1 MQIRLRIKRVF
12 GIHTDKDKGLRMKNI
27 AALLFEAN
35 ILKSIP
41 RAGYHFLGAG
51 KESVAEHSFCATF
64 IAYVMS
70 QMSPEADSLRLISMC
85 LLHDLPEARIGDQNY
100 VQKKY
105 VTVDE
110 EKAVADATRHL
121 PFGASMR
128 ELIAEFNEQKTI
140 EAMLAYDADQLSF
153 ILNLKSI
160 ADVGHKSPDPWI
172 PVVKERLKTDIGRRL
187 ADEILSTTW
196 DAWWMDGYEE

>member
-1 MQIRLRIKRVF
+1 
-12 GIHTDKDKGLRMKNI
+12 MKNI

-35 ILKSIP
+35 ILKNIP

-51 KESVAEHSFCATF
+51 KESVAEHSFSATF

-70 QMSPEADSLRLISMC
+70 MMEPDVDSLRLISMC
-85 LLHDLPEARIGDQNY
+85 LVHDLPEARIGDQNY

-121 PFGASMR
+121 PFGASLAD
-128 ELIAEFNEQKTI
+128 LIREFNAQETDESK
-140 EAMLAYDADQLSF
+140 MAYDADQLSF
-153 ILNLKSI
+153 ILDLKSI
-160 ADVGHKSPDPWI
+160 SDIGHKSPDQWL
-172 PVVKERLKTDIGRRL
+172 PVVQQRLKTETGRRL
-187 ADEILSTTW
+187 AEEIMSTTW

>member
-1 MQIRLRIKRVF
+1 
-12 GIHTDKDKGLRMKNI
+12 MKNI

-35 ILKSIP
+35 ILKNIP

-51 KESVAEHSFCATF
+51 KESVAEHSFSATF

-70 QMSPEADSLRLISMC
+70 MMAPEIDSLRLISMC
-85 LLHDLPEARIGDQNY
+85 LVHDLPEARIGDQNY

-105 VTVDE
+105 VTADE

-121 PFGASMR
+121 PFGSSLAG
-128 ELIAEFNEQKTI
+128 LIKEFNEHETDESKM
-140 EAMLAYDADQLSF
+140 AHDADQLSF

-160 ADVGHKSPDPWI
+160 ADTGHKSPDQWL
-172 PVVKERLKTDIGRRL
+172 PVVQQRLKTEIGKQL
-187 ADEILSTTW
+187 AEEIMSTTW

>member
-1 MQIRLRIKRVF
+1 
-12 GIHTDKDKGLRMKNI
+12 MKNI

-35 ILKSIP
+35 ILKNIP
-41 RAGYHFLGAG
+41 RTGFHFLGVG
-51 KESVAEHSFCATF
+51 KESVAEHSFCTTF

-70 QMSPEADSLRLISMC
+70 MMKPEADSLRLISMC
-85 LLHDLPEARIGDQNY
+85 LVHDFPEARIGDQNY

-110 EKAVADATRHL
+110 DKAVSDATRNL
-121 PFGASMR
+121 PFGKSMAG
-128 ELIAEFNEQKTI
+128 LITEFNEQETDESK
-140 EAMLAYDADQLSF
+140 MAYDADQLSF

-160 ADVGHKSPDPWI
+160 ADIGHKSPDQWLPL
-172 PVVKERLKTDIGRRL
+172 VLQRLKTDIGKQL
-187 ADEILSTTW
+187 AKEIMSTNW

>member
-1 MQIRLRIKRVF
+1 
-12 GIHTDKDKGLRMKNI
+12 MKNI

-35 ILKSIP
+35 ILKNIP
-41 RAGYHFLGAG
+41 RTGFHFLGAG

-64 IAYVMS
+64 IAYVMA
-70 QMSPEADSLRLISMC
+70 MMEPEADSLRLISMC
-85 LLHDLPEARIGDQNY
+85 LVHDLPEARIGDQNY

-110 EKAVADATRHL
+110 KKAVADATRHL
-121 PFGASMR
+121 PFGNNLT
-128 ELIAEFNEQKTI
+128 ELIDEFNNQDTK
-140 EAMLAYDADQLSF
+140 EAQLAHDADQLSF

-160 ADVGHKSPDPWI
+160 ADVGHKSPDQWL
-172 PVVKERLKTDIGRRL
+172 PVIQNRLKTDIGKRL

-196 DAWWMDGYEE
+196 DAWWLDGYEE